1 MFGNAAQAAKNSAI
15 NTLQLNKSGTKRSVY
30 RECLLEQK
38 FSKYQVYEVQHRQQQ
53 GREKGRG
60 RTYGGLSE
68 GLCPVSTAPA
78 IRTVAAVSHH
88 LHSA

>member
-1 MFGNAAQAAKNSAI
+1 MDGNAAHYTAKNSAI

-38 FSKYQVYEVQHRQQQ
+38 FSKYQVYEVQRKQQQ

-68 GLCPVSTAPA
+68 GLCPREHST
-78 IRTVAAVSHH
+78 SY
-88 LHSA
+88 